1 MRQLKIIL
9 LLVAFSCSVFAQD
22 RLSLFISRA
31 NKYASVELSDYRKR
45 LCVEYNMS
53 NNSLDD
59 YYRRCGRNWG
69 NVGLALEIARTSGR
83 HMRDVCDYYKRYHRH
98 GWDRVLI
105 EIGIRPGS
113 TCYKPF
119 YDRIHYHSNVGMNI
133 IARIVIITI
142 NTIISIIKN
151 INTTNIINIING
163 TMAMTMMIGMTMMIN
178 IYRYKSILK

>member
-1 MRQLKIIL
+1 MRQLKIL
-9 LLVAFSCSVFAQD
+9 LYLVAVSCSVFAQD

-53 NNSLDD
+53 NNSLDV
-59 YYRRCGRNWG
+59 YYKRCGRNWG

-105 EIGIRPGS
+105 EIGLRPGS
-113 TCYKPF
+113 TCFKPF
-119 YDRIHYHSNVGMNI
+119 YDRFLYHNDKHQYKHYKKHKHHKHHKWHDG
-133 IARIVIITI
+133 
-142 NTIISIIKN
+142 
-151 INTTNIINIING
+151 
-163 TMAMTMMIGMTMMIN
+163 
-178 IYRYKSILK
+178 YDDDDWDDDDD

>member
-105 EIGIRPGS
+105 EIGIRPGFIIIV
-113 TCYKPF
+113 T
-119 YDRIHYHSNVGMNI
+119 VGMNI

-151 INTTNIINIING
+151 INTTNIINIINIING